1 MAPSRIPPQASD
13 DEARALL
20 ARYACPI
27 PFHAV
32 RTRFLGNIATPS
44 MTASPIRVLHSLWG
58 GELPVFENQDDVN
71 ELMRVLVMGVWNRLS
86 QHQERSAPFRL
97 TRLEVPRSREGLKAQ
112 ARTRLEELDGFL
124 EGFFAEEESL
134 DLSERVHR
142 GVHILG
148 DLRGI
153 YAAIVDLLQDETK
166 PAPASEVEVTLRHIR
181 DTTRIAEHEMH
192 EIVLACKR
200 ARRQFLETAPLRRP
214 TLH

>member
-1 MAPSRIPPQASD
+1 MGASRIPPQASD

-32 RTRFLGNIATPS
+32 RTRFLGNIATPN
-44 MTASPIRVLHSLWG
+44 MAASPVGVLHSLWG
-58 GELPVFENQDDVN
+58 GELPVFSSQDAVN
-71 ELMRVLVMGVWNRLS
+71 ELMRVLVMGMWNRLS

-97 TRLEVPRSREGLKAQ
+97 TRQEVSQSREGLRTL
-112 ARTRLEELDGFL
+112 ARTRLEELDGFF
-124 EGFFAEEESL
+124 EGFFADAESL
-134 DLSERVHR
+134 DLPERAHR
-142 GVHILG
+142 GIHILG

-166 PAPASEVEVTLRHIR
+166 PTPVSEIEVTLRHIR

-200 ARRQFLETAPLRRP
+200 ARRQFLETMPLRRP
-214 TLH
+214 TVH

>member
-1 MAPSRIPPQASD
+1 MAGNRIPPQASD

-20 ARYACPI
+20 LRYACPI

-32 RTRFLGNIATPS
+32 RTHFLGNIATPN
-44 MTASPIRVLHSLWG
+44 MAASPLGVLHSLWG
-58 GELPVFENQDDVN
+58 GELPVLESQDDVN
-71 ELMRVLVMGVWNRLS
+71 ELMRVLVMGLWNRLS

-97 TRLEVPRSREGLKAQ
+97 TRQEVARSREGLRTL
-112 ARTRLEELDGFL
+112 ARTRFEELDGFF
-124 EGFFAEEESL
+124 EGFFADEESL
-134 DLSERVHR
+134 DLPERAHR
-142 GVHILG
+142 GMQILS

-166 PAPASEVEVTLRHIR
+166 PAPAGEIEVTLRHIR
-181 DTTRIAEHEMH
+181 DTTRIAEREIH

-200 ARRQFLETAPLRRP
+200 ARRQFLETAPLPRP

>member
-1 MAPSRIPPQASD
+1 MASSRVSPQASD

-44 MTASPIRVLHSLWG
+44 MTASPVRVLESLWG
-58 GELPVFENQDDVN
+58 GELPVFDSQDDVN

-86 QHQERSAPFRL
+86 QHQERSSPFRL
-97 TRLEVPRSREGLKAQ
+97 TRLDTPPSREGVVAL
-112 ARTRLEELDGFL
+112 ARTRLEELNGFFD
-124 EGFFAEEESL
+124 GFFADQESL
-134 DLSERVHR
+134 DLPERAHR

-153 YAAIVDLLQDETK
+153 YAAIVELLADQSK
-166 PAPASEVEVTLRHIR
+166 PAPESAIEVTVRQIR

-200 ARRQFLETAPLRRP
+200 ARRQVLATLHAQRP

>member
-1 MAPSRIPPQASD
+1 MAASRIPPQASD

-20 ARYACPI
+20 ARYACPV

-44 MTASPIRVLHSLWG
+44 MTASPVGVLHSLWG
-58 GELPVFENQDDVN
+58 GELPVFESQDDVN

-97 TRLEVPRSREGLKAQ
+97 TRLEAPRSRSGLGVL
-112 ARTRLEELDGFL
+112 ARTRLEELDGFF
-124 EGFFAEEESL
+124 EGFFAEEQTL
-134 DLSERVHR
+134 DLPERAHR

-153 YAAIVDLLQDETK
+153 YAAIVELLQDETK
-166 PAPASEVEVTLRHIR
+166 AASAGEIEVTLRHVR
-181 DTTRIAEHEMH
+181 DTTRIAEREMH

-200 ARRQFLETAPLRRP
+200 ARRQFLETAPLQRP

>member
-1 MAPSRIPPQASD
+1 MATSRTPPQASD

-58 GELPVFENQDDVN
+58 GELPVFDSQDDVN

-86 QHQERSAPFRL
+86 QHQERNAPFRL
-97 TRLEVPRSREGLKAQ
+97 TRREVPRSRDGLLAL
-112 ARTRLEELDGFL
+112 ARTRLEEL
-124 EGFFAEEESL
+124 EGFFEGFFGEEDSL
-134 DLSERVHR
+134 DLPERAHR
-142 GVHILG
+142 GIHILG

-153 YAAIVDLLQDETK
+153 YAAIVELLQDETK
-166 PAPASEVEVTLRHIR
+166 PAPVSEIEVTLRHIR
-181 DTTRIAEHEMH
+181 DTTRIAEREMH